1 MFYAVVIQMTEPA
14 PVVIADAVSLGASSP
29 SLAPSRNDKR
39 ERKHTAQSLPP
50 GITHN
55 MMKKFVVY
63 YREFVNLKNGK
74 RIPREYFKVESH
86 PKLTQPWV
94 TTKSVKVPLLEKLKD
109 ANDYVA
115 KLETANTDSAA
126 TATTTTTTTATT
138 TTATTATTTT
148 ATTGENG
155 NKQFE
160 RLRVTLPKY
169 TMLRVIRDTP
179 TETILSLVYDRKD
192 TLNGFRWTCSHT
204 FSFQKYAADATAAVN
219 AAPDASDVVCAALQ
233 ELKTKLQEKY
243 GIE

>member
-1 MFYAVVIQMTEPA
+1 MTEPA
-14 PVVIADAVSLGASSP
+14 PVVIADAVSLGAPLPPPLP

-86 PKLTQPWV
+86 PKLTRPWV

-115 KLETANTDSAA
+115 KLEAA
-126 TATTTTTTTATT
+126 TSTAPNESSDDVV
-138 TTATTATTTT
+138 APDI
-148 ATTGENG
+148 EN
-155 NKQFE
+155 KPSE
-160 RLRVTLPKY
+160 RLCVSLPKY

-179 TETILSLVYDRKD
+179 TEMIYSLVYDRKD
-192 TLNGFRWTCSHT
+192 TVNGYRWTCSYT
-204 FSFQKYAADATAAVN
+204 FSCQKHLSHATATTVET
-219 AAPDASDVVCAALQ
+219 DVLHTALQ
-233 ELKTKLQEKY
+233 ELKSKLREKY
-243 GIE
+243 GIEWNNGI

>member
-1 MFYAVVIQMTEPA
+1 MTEPD
-14 PVVIADAVSLGASSP
+14 PVVVADADSLGASSP

-86 PKLTQPWV
+86 PKLTRPWV

-126 TATTTTTTTATT
+126 TATT

-204 FSFQKYAADATAAVN
+204 FSFQKYAVVA
-219 AAPDASDVVCAALQ
+219 ASDVVCAALQ